1 MNHYIWVMARVAAI
15 DFGIK
20 RTGMAI
26 SDPLAMIANGL
37 DTVQTH
43 ELMSKLAELKL
54 EKSFDKL
61 VIGYPKR
68 LDGSDFEIEHNI
80 KLFID
85 AFTKQFPLVEIARL
99 DERFTS
105 KIAAQT
111 LLNSGVSKSKRNN
124 KETLDKISATLL
136 LQEYLNRG

>member
-1 MNHYIWVMARVAAI
+1 MARVAAI
-15 DFGIK
+15 DFGLK
-20 RTGMAI
+20 RTGIAI

-37 DTVQTH
+37 DTVSTQ
-43 ELMSKLAELKL
+43 ELMVKLKVLHI
-54 EKSFDKL
+54 EKPFDRL
-61 VIGYPKR
+61 VVGYPKR
-68 LDGSDFEIEHNI
+68 LDGSDFEIERNI

-85 AFTKQFPLVEIARL
+85 EFAKQFPSIQIARL

-111 LLNSGVSKSKRNN
+111 LSNSGVNKSNRRN